1 MRRAGVPASADPVAQ
16 LQAHPGMMQE
26 IADVSRAHAM
36 LWHDPEVIADAR
48 VANWSAA
55 RLPGRAT
62 GGFRERIPRSR
73 DADSEQKLDRRVSK
87 YF

>member
-1 MRRAGVPASADPVAQ
+1 
-16 LQAHPGMMQE
+16 
-26 IADVSRAHAM
+26 M
-36 LWHDPEVIADAR
+36 LCHDPEVIADAR